1 MRRYLCVK
9 WITRAA
15 SLSRWAARRGGR
27 LRCVRMRAKKRIR
40 GGPNKRYDVFKRA
53 LERQSV
59 EAIVTKAGERSAS
72 VPDVRG
78 QVLEGTLQPSRLAS
92 LSYAVSLSHKLRVVR
107 MATVQLELALTR
119 AAAERRV
126 EMLGM
131 TTSVEE
137 ERVELFSADRTFIQ

>member
-1 MRRYLCVK
+1 
-9 WITRAA
+9 
-15 SLSRWAARRGGR
+15 
-27 LRCVRMRAKKRIR
+27 MRAKKRIR

-59 EAIVTKAGERSAS
+59 GATVTKAGERSAS

-92 LSYAVSLSHKLRVVR
+92 LSHAVSLSHKLRVVR

-126 EMLGM
+126 KMLGM